1 MESEV
6 AERTRRMEDLSARIL
21 GGGYVG
27 PRERYFLWREIEE
40 EVRQLQSID
49 DDRGLTHS
57 EYRAYKQMK
66 ELLDERQEKR
76 DERARQRALAKTTT
90 ERNVFNWNYFVCIPA
105 CTSHWG
111 RRVWQRVRLLGGS
124 SEGGGGCLPSRA
136 PAGTVR
142 G

>member
-27 PRERYFLWREIEE
+27 PRERYFMWKEIEE

-90 ERNVFNWNYFVCIPA
+90 
-105 CTSHWG
+105 
-111 RRVWQRVRLLGGS
+111 
-124 SEGGGGCLPSRA
+124 
-136 PAGTVR
+136 
-142 G
+142 